1 MIRRGPTGR
10 ARPRPNGATH
20 LALRRRSGRVFCWR
34 ERGEVDFVVHHDG
47 HFLPVQV
54 CWDGPAERHHRAL
67 EDFYERFPQA
77 EEVVFATAEGFEE
90 EVARVG
96 RW

>member
-1 MIRRGPTGR
+1 M
-10 ARPRPNGATH
+10 
-20 LALRRRSGRVFCWR
+20 
-34 ERGEVDFVVHHDG
+34 VHHDG